1 MDVRWRSNGRGY
13 SDQALRS
20 KFFVFLNPHNT
31 TFKWSL
37 LQMKNTGV

>member
-1 MDVRWRSNGRGY
+1 MCDG
-13 SDQALRS
+13 DQMAVVIPIRLS
-20 KFFVFLNPHNT
+20 EVSFFVFLNPHNT